1 MLRRRRERGVDGSLD
16 VEGMLVRFAAIVPRV
31 SSTDKLSIG
40 RRFVVAVWTRLFV
53 AVLDILVVAVWSPV
67 IVTVDF
73 TFVVEEVGFL
83 VARKV
88 GNDGRV

>member
-1 MLRRRRERGVDGSLD
+1 MSRGCWL
-16 VEGMLVRFAAIVPRV
+16 
-31 SSTDKLSIG
+31 
-40 RRFVVAVWTRLFV
+40 AVWTRLFV
-53 AVLDILVVAVWSPV
+53 AVLDILVVAVWFPV